1 MAKSQG
7 VKDVQTTISDAK
19 KKARELLKKAG
30 RDVRSVRHEVSELKK
45 AGLVSKRLD
54 VRSYQPSRYM
64 LNKIE
69 KNRDVLRGEMVAV
82 HAPKKVRE
90 KYTSKGVFEQRG
102 SSLIVP
108 REYKNQKTRITRG
121 LVEISRELPLG
132 SEARLYLPFK
142 TTDMEALAHKLKD
155 DPSLEGMKRPDE
167 QFGFRLFGHNMAT
180 FGFASAE
187 ELADYIL
194 VHYQHLFSGKD
205 GREGVKHFQLVR
217 FKAKD
222 SRMKPGPEDEEI
234 YTARRRKAR
243 KPVKDF
249 IIRKRMDRDA
259 ARKRKLREKETPAER
274 AKRLD
279 DQRRRQARLRQ
290 RNWENE

>member
-7 VKDVQTTISDAK
+7 SKDVQQQIKDAK

-30 RDVRSVRHEVSELKK
+30 KDVKTVRHEVSQLKK

-54 VRSYQPSRYM
+54 VRSYQPSKYM
-64 LNKIE
+64 LNKIA
-69 KNRDVLRGEMVAV
+69 KNADVLRGDMIAV
-82 HAPKKVRE
+82 RAPKKVRE
-90 KYTSKGVFEQRG
+90 KYTSKGLFEQRG

-108 REYKNQKTRITRG
+108 REYKNQRTRVTRG
-121 LVEISRELPLG
+121 LIEISRALPMG

-142 TTDMEALAHKLKD
+142 STDMEALAHRLKS
-155 DPSLEGMKRPDE
+155 DPTLEGMKRPDE

-180 FGFASAE
+180 YGFADAE
-187 ELADYIL
+187 ELANYIL
-194 VHYQHLFSGKD
+194 LHYAHLFSGKD

-217 FKAKD
+217 FKSKD
-222 SRMKPGPEDEEI
+222 SRMQPGPEDQEI
-234 YTARRRKAR
+234 YSTRRKTR

-259 ARKRKLREKETPAER
+259 ARKRKAREKENPAQR
-274 AKRLD
+274 AKRLAE
-279 DQRRRQARLRQ
+279 QRLRQ
-290 RNWENE
+290 AQLRQRKFEDE